1 MPPPELPAWY
11 ANWVR
16 HHATTFGLHA
26 PEAVAAFAAWWPA
39 FNAMGADH
47 RELTASTYA
56 VLNGG
61 PAPMRLADHYQALRT
76 ALGTVRDAARAKA
89 DAVTH
94 YDRGECADGCGD
106 SGYVTVPHP
115 RYCSAEGW
123 RPHHHAAGRPVYA
136 TAAVTCRC
144 DRGRRIHAQQQSA
157 VLNDPK
163 ARTTM
168 SLSDYEDRVN
178 SNWRGHMEYRAAE
191 SKAFADIDA
200 HAKASFENTMRQFA
214 ASTAMPVRSSV

>member
-1 MPPPELPAWY
+1 MPPELPAWY

-16 HHATTFGLHA
+16 HHATTFGLHG

-76 ALGTVRDAARAKA
+76 ALGIVRDKARVDAGKA
-89 DAVTH
+89 RHAGNDN
-94 YDRGECADGCGD
+94 DRGQCDDGCGE
-106 SGYVTVPHP
+106 SGYVVVPHP
-115 RYCSAEGW
+115 KHCSAEGW
-123 RPHHHAAGRPVYA
+123 RPSHHNAAGNPVYV

-144 DRGRRIHAQQQSA
+144 DRGNA
-157 VLNDPK
+157 
-163 ARTTM
+163 
-168 SLSDYEDRVN
+168 
-178 SNWRGHMEYRAAE
+178 GHGA
-191 SKAFADIDA
+191 
-200 HAKASFENTMRQFA
+200 
-214 ASTAMPVRSSV
+214 